1 MTRILD
7 VAHAAGVKQLVIT
20 ASIVSLATPAGRR
33 ITADTRTNDT
43 AGLGHALL
51 QHHHTGVLLSV
62 ASFQAPLQALLLS
75 DPLATTSMPESWVCG
90 AILVRIN
97 SLIRGHSAV
106 RWELLEKIV
115 RLLRE
120 DITPCVPLRGSI
132 SASGGMFWMSCSHF
146 PLLQHHNGQMEKCFS
161 CTGQESPAPFYGEFD
176 SVSDV
181 LGVSALIETLNNP
194 RFGNATE
201 GSFQL
206 PCHRVMLFC
215 FRGKQLLRFLS
226 IVFL

>member
-1 MTRILD
+1 MTQILD

-20 ASIVSLATPAGRR
+20 ASIVLLATPAGRR

-90 AILVRIN
+90 AILVRIY

-132 SASGGMFWMSCSHF
+132 SASGGMFVTFVSPTSPDSCRLICTHNLVFRLRSKF
-146 PLLQHHNGQMEKCFS
+146 LALRLPQLTLALQ
-161 CTGQESPAPFYGEFD
+161 
-176 SVSDV
+176 
-181 LGVSALIETLNNP
+181 
-194 RFGNATE
+194 
-201 GSFQL
+201 
-206 PCHRVMLFC
+206 
-215 FRGKQLLRFLS
+215 
-226 IVFL
+226 